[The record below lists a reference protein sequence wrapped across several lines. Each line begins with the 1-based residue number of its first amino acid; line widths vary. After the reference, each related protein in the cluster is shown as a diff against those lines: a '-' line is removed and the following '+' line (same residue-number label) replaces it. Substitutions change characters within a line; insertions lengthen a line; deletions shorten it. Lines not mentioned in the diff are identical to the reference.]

1 MVEPWFV
8 PRVRRRGIIL
18 LTNDDGIRA
27 AGLRALERAL
37 RPLGELWVVA
47 PATERSASSHSL
59 NLRRPLRV
67 ERFGPRRWSVEGT
80 PVDSV
85 FVALFGLM
93 PCRPDLVVS
102 GINDGPNLGTD
113 TIYSGTVAAAREA
126 ALRGVPGLAV
136 SLTEGTDFGAAARV
150 ATGVVRRMLAGAKW
164 ATAHGRG
171 VLLNLNVPP
180 APKRGLVL
188 GRLGRRTY
196 PEEVRLGRRGGK
208 IVSAWIGGYP
218 VKADGEEGA
227 DTRAV
232 ARGYPS
238 LTALTLD
245 LTQHDAR
252 KRFGGLLDSLTGEK
266 RGGRR

>member
-1 MVEPWFV
+1 LL
-8 PRVRRRGIIL
+8 PRVRRRPLIL

-67 ERFGPRRWSVEGT
+67 ERLGPRRWSVDGT
-80 PVDSV
+80 PVDAV
-85 FVALFGLM
+85 FVALFGLL
-93 PCRPDLVVS
+93 PCRPDVVVS
-102 GINDGPNLGTD
+102 GINYGPNLGTD

-126 ALRGVPGLAV
+126 ALRGVPGVAV
-136 SLTEGTDFGAAARV
+136 SLTEGTVYAPAARV
-150 ATGVVRRMLAGAKW
+150 ATGVVRTLLRCGAP
-164 ATAHGRG
+164 ATAQGRG

-180 APKRGLVL
+180 SAKRGLRP
-188 GRLGRRTY
+188 GHLGRRVY

-218 VKADGEEGA
+218 VKADGEAGA
-227 DTRAV
+227 DTRVV
-232 ARGYPS
+232 ADGHPS
-238 LTALTLD
+238 LTPLTLD

-252 KRFGGLLDSLTGEK
+252 GRFGALLDKLTGVT